1 MLPVVG
7 TPFTLDTS
15 CVGGVAGAGADPAE
29 RVERLAR
36 SIGVVAEECRQAYQ
50 SFLFG
55 VASGW
60 GEDELARFLATTY
73 GQVAVD
79 AAAESD
85 ALSRRPFGADTLVDP
100 AEAPDLLQVTRRDV
114 LETLEFIGTLEGGK
128 ALAFRAVTSG
138 WVARAADADGA
149 LGWVPVAKPTMRLKA
164 RILSLVAADY
174 MMRPDD
180 YATLLTICNRCERA
194 VFDAGV
200 RERGSCCRVSTSGM
214 WVPSPAAPVAHRTV
228 ESDRLRA

>member
-1 MLPVVG
+1 MLPAIG
-7 TPFTLDTS
+7 TPFTLDT
-15 CVGGVAGAGADPAE
+15 CGGGGAGAVAAPAE

-36 SIGVVAEECRQAYQ
+36 PIVVVTEECRQAYQ

-85 ALSRRPFGADTLVDP
+85 ALARRPFGADARVDP
-100 AEAPDLLQVTRRDV
+100 AEATDLLQVTRRDV
-114 LETLEFIGTLEGGK
+114 LETLEFIGTVEGGK
-128 ALAFRAVTSG
+128 AFVFRAVTSG
-138 WVARAADADGA
+138 WVARAEDADGA

-174 MMRPDD
+174 LMRPAD
-180 YATLLTICNRCERA
+180 YVTLLTICNRCERV

-214 WVPSPAAPVAHRTV
+214 WLPSPPAPVAHRTV
-228 ESDRLRA
+228 EGARLT